1 MHTTFSLDTLF
12 FHGILIWIEVVV
24 VVVLFSRNV
33 TINVSLQVINFV
45 LSDPNTKVKLT
56 ISGLANPLQLKFSVG
71 DPPSGKQAA
80 CKYFNETLRIWMSDG
95 LEAVGPVNGTLT
107 CKSTHATVFA
117 PSNDIRNASNATT
130 TLPPTTTV
138 EGET

>member
-1 MHTTFSLDTLF
+1 MNRSCCCCCFIFTLCNNQSCF
-12 FHGILIWIEVVV
+12 K
-24 VVVLFSRNV
+24 
-33 TINVSLQVINFV
+33 NVSLQVINFV

-117 PSNDIRNASNATT
+117 PSNDIKNASNATT

-138 EGET
+138 GGET

>member
-117 PSNDIRNASNATT
+117 PSNDIKNASNATT

>member
-1 MHTTFSLDTLF
+1 ML
-12 FHGILIWIEVVV
+12 
-24 VVVLFSRNV
+24 
-33 TINVSLQVINFV
+33 NVSLQVINFV
-45 LSDPNTKVKLT
+45 LSDPNTKVELT
-56 ISGLANPLQLKFSVG
+56 ISGLANPLQMKFSVG
-71 DPPSGKQAA
+71 DTPSGKQAA

-117 PSNDIRNASNATT
+117 PSNDVKNASNATT
-130 TLPPTTTV
+130 TLPPTATV